1 MENDLKDS
9 IKKIEEIKKRQE
21 KIEKVIIIVAGI
33 FAVLIFLVIGV
44 NIYYSG
50 GDEPVS
56 QPEVVLEDKVQIN
69 VLEYKSENQITTA
82 TALQNPQEKQ
92 QEIKDT
98 KKDKKQ
104 EKPDKSLNTKEQ
116 TQDKTL
122 EQERKQKEKH
132 QNTLKTVEKTK
143 KQKQETEP
151 VKPVKTKQFYYTV
164 QVGAFAS
171 KKRAIEYL
179 NSLKLKGKV
188 VEKNGIH
195 RVLIGEFDSYKEA
208 YKFMKKHSL
217 KGFVRKVKN

>member
-9 IKKIEEIKKRQE
+9 IKKIEEIKKKQE
-21 KIEKVIIIVAGI
+21 KIEKIIIIVAGI

-50 GDEPVS
+50 GNEPVS
-56 QPEVVLEDKVQIN
+56 QPKVVLEDEVQTN
-69 VLEYKSENQITTA
+69 VVEYKPENQIKADTT
-82 TALQNPQEKQ
+82 LPKQNLQEKQ

-98 KKDKKQ
+98 KKQ
-104 EKPDKSLNTKEQ
+104 Q
-116 TQDKTL
+116 TQTKTV
-122 EQERKQKEKH
+122 EKEKKQKEKN
-132 QNTLKTVEKTK
+132 QNASKTVEETK
-143 KQKQETEP
+143 KQKQTKS
-151 VKPVKTKQFYYTV
+151 VKPAKTKQFYYTV
-164 QVGAFAS
+164 QVGAFTS

-188 VEKNGIH
+188 VEKNGIY

-208 YKFMKKHSL
+208 YKFMKEHSL